1 MKCEKAMGLISEYID
16 GNLDHRQVDSL
27 KQHLD
32 SCAECR
38 SLQTDFQKIV
48 EETQDLETLE
58 PPESGWAE
66 IRKEL
71 EINRQKVWEKS
82 VRKSR
87 HVLPVFKPAW
97 TLGAALLLV
106 VLIGTLTFGPAI
118 LRKAPSLEVDG
129 HEVAFAKLVEAEN
142 HYQLAIKAMGEA
154 LAASQRNM
162 APETAK
168 VFQDN
173 LELINVSLSACKQA
187 ILKDPENIDSRRYLL
202 TMYKQKADLL
212 SQMVSLDT
220 DVFSPTEKKTK
231 T

>member
-16 GNLDHRQVDSL
+16 GNLDHRHVDSL

-32 SCAECR
+32 RCVECR
-38 SLQTDFQKIV
+38 SVQADFQKIV
-48 EETQDLETLE
+48 EEAQDLETLD

-66 IRKEL
+66 IQREL
-71 EINRQKVWEKS
+71 ENSRQKVWEKS
-82 VRKSR
+82 VKKNR
-87 HVLPVFKPAW
+87 HVLPIFKPAW
-97 TLGAALLLV
+97 VLGSVVLLV

-118 LRKAPSLEVDG
+118 LKKAPSLEGDG
-129 HEVAFAKLVEAEN
+129 QKVAFAKLVEAEN

-154 LAASQRNM
+154 LAASQKNM
-162 APETAK
+162 APETFK

-173 LELINVSLSACKQA
+173 LELINVSLNACKQA
-187 ILKDPENIDSRRYLL
+187 ILEDPDNIDSRRYLL
-202 TMYKQKADLL
+202 TVYKQKADLL

-220 DVFSPTEKKTK
+220 YFFSPTEKKTK